1 VSRRQLLVRAST
13 VAGVVVAV
21 AGCAFV
27 ARKLAVG
34 WTEYKDVIAD
44 ARWGWLLVALP
55 LAAVGMTTVGMVW
68 RRIVM
73 ALGGTVSR
81 PEIFVWYQL
90 GQMAKYL
97 PGGVW
102 PMVGRSEMA
111 VRGGLRRT
119 LAYNSVALSMGA
131 AYLCATL
138 VSAALLPLVV
148 LTSDDIGGGIW
159 VLLLIPIGLLVLHP
173 AVLGRL
179 FRLAERVLGGGE
191 EQQVPGWTDS
201 VKLVLRH
208 VTSWLCIGVS
218 TWFVALT
225 FDPHAPLL
233 PIVFAGILSWVTGFI
248 VVFVP
253 GGLGVREAA
262 FTAAAGHALDPEVA
276 ATVAVVSRLVF
287 MSGDALGAAAAVGV
301 RRRLTPRPGT
311 PSRVAGVARR

>member
-1 VSRRQLLVRAST
+1 MTVSRKQLLVRLST

-21 AGCAFV
+21 AGMVFV
-27 ARKLAVG
+27 GRKLAVG
-34 WTEYKDVIAD
+34 WTEYREVIAD

-55 LAAVGMTTVGMVW
+55 LAMVGMSSVGMVW
-68 RRIVM
+68 RRIII
-73 ALGGTVSR
+73 ALGGQVSR

-111 VRGGLRRT
+111 VRGRLRRS
-119 LAYNSVALSMGA
+119 LAYNSVALSMG
-131 AYLCATL
+131 
-138 VSAALLPLVV
+138 VRLPLRHAGQRGAAARGDPLRRRPGRRALGVR
-148 LTSDDIGGGIW
+148 
-159 VLLLIPIGLLVLHP
+159 PHP
-173 AVLGRL
+173 DRAAGRCTP
-179 FRLAERVLGGGE
+179 RCSARCSGLAEKVLGGAE
-191 EQQVPGWTDS
+191 EQQVPPWTES

-208 VTSWLCIGVS
+208 VPSWLCIGVS

-225 FDPHAPLL
+225 FDPNAPLL
-233 PIVFAGILSWVTGFI
+233 HVVFAGVLSWVTGFI

-262 FTAAAGHALDPEVA
+262 FTAAAGGALDPEIA

-287 MSGDALGAAAAVGV
+287 MYG
-301 RRRLTPRPGT
+301 
-311 PSRVAGVARR
+311 

>member
-1 VSRRQLLVRAST
+1 MAGRKQVLVRLST
-13 VAGVVVAV
+13 VAGIVVAV
-21 AGCAFV
+21 AGSVFV

-34 WTEYKDVIAD
+34 WSDYKDVIAD
-44 ARWGWLLVALP
+44 ARWGWLVLALP
-55 LAAVGMTTVGMVW
+55 LAAVGMTTVGLVW
-68 RRIVM
+68 RRIII
-73 ALGGTVSR
+73 ALGGEVTR
-81 PEIFVWYQL
+81 PEIFVWYQI

-111 VRGGLRRT
+111 VRGGLRRS

-138 VSAALLPLVV
+138 VSAALLVPIV
-148 LTSDDIGGGIW
+148 LTSDEVGSGLWIF
-159 VLLLIPIGLLVLHP
+159 VLIPIGLAVLHP

-179 FRLAERVLGGGE
+179 FRLAEKVLGGGDE
-191 EQQVPGWTDS
+191 GQVPGWSDS
-201 VKLVLRH
+201 VKLVARH
-208 VTSWLCIGVS
+208 VSSWLCIGVS

-233 PIVFAGILSWVTGFI
+233 EVLFAGILSWVTGFV

-262 FTAAAGHALDPEVA
+262 FTAAAGNALDPEIA

-287 MSGDALGAAAAVGV
+287 MSGDALGAAVAVAV
-301 RRRLTPRPGT
+301 RRRLKPRPGAAVEA
-311 PSRVAGVARR
+311 PVG

>member
-1 VSRRQLLVRAST
+1 
-13 VAGVVVAV
+13 VVVAL
-21 AGCAFV
+21 AGSVFV

-34 WTEYKDVIAD
+34 WNEYKDVIGD
-44 ARWGWLLVALP
+44 ARWGWLIVALP
-55 LAAVGMTTVGMVW
+55 LAALGMASVGMVW
-68 RRIVM
+68 RRIII
-73 ALGGTVSR
+73 ALGGDVSR
-81 PEIFVWYQL
+81 REIFVWYQL

-138 VSAALLPLVV
+138 VSAALLPAIV
-148 LTSDDIGGGIW
+148 LSDDAVGGGLW
-159 VLLLIPIGLLVLHP
+159 VFVLIPIGLLVLHP

-179 FRLAERVLGGGE
+179 FGLAERVLGGAE
-191 EQQVPGWTDS
+191 EQQVPPWTES

-208 VTSWLCIGVS
+208 TVSWLCIGVS

-225 FDPHAPLL
+225 FDPNAPLL
-233 PIVFAGILSWVTGFI
+233 EIVFAGVLSWVTGFI

-262 FTAAAGHALDPEVA
+262 FTAAAGGALDPEIA

-287 MSGDALGAAAAVGV
+287 MSGDALGAAAAVAV
-301 RRRLTPRPGT
+301 RRRLA
-311 PSRVAGVARR
+311 VRRHPDPVVGAPIR

>member
-1 VSRRQLLVRAST
+1 MTRKQLLVRLST

-21 AGCAFV
+21 AGAVFV
-27 ARKLAVG
+27 GRKLAIG
-34 WTEYKDVIAD
+34 WTEYREVIAD

-55 LAAVGMTTVGMVW
+55 LAAVGMASVGMVW
-68 RRIVM
+68 RRIII
-73 ALGGTVSR
+73 ALGGEVSR

-111 VRGGLRRT
+111 VRGGLRRSR
-119 LAYNSVALSMGA
+119 AYNSVALSMGS

-138 VSAALLPLVV
+138 VSAALLPAVIIA
-148 LTSDDIGGGIW
+148 DDDLGGLW
-159 VLLLIPIGLLVLHP
+159 VFVLIPIGLLVLHP
-173 AVLGRL
+173 AVLGKV
-179 FRLAERVLGGGE
+179 FRLAERVLGGAE
-191 EQQVPGWTDS
+191 EQQVPPWSES

-208 VTSWLCIGVS
+208 TPSWLCIGLS

-225 FDPHAPLL
+225 FDPNAPLL
-233 PIVFAGILSWVTGFI
+233 HVVFAGVLSWVTGFV

-262 FTAAAGHALDPEVA
+262 FTAAAGGALDPEIA

-287 MSGDALGAAAAVGV
+287 MSGDALGAAAAVAV
-301 RRRLTPRPGT
+301 RRRL
-311 PSRVAGVARR
+311 AARSPDAVVDAPVV